1 MGCPNVRNVNC
12 WCRIVWVPNYSS
24 TYDVNQ
30 GGGGPSKNAGDAIV
44 EEDGGAADDEVT
56 FINLK

>member
-1 MGCPNVRNVNC
+1 MSAFNC
-12 WCRIVWVPNYSS
+12 WCQIVCLPNYP
-24 TYDVNQ
+24 TIYDVNQ

>member
-1 MGCPNVRNVNC
+1 M
-12 WCRIVWVPNYSS
+12 PNYSS
-24 TYDVNQ
+24 TYDVNI

>member
-1 MGCPNVRNVNC
+1 MSAFNC
-12 WCRIVWVPNYSS
+12 WYQIIWVPNYP
-24 TYDVNQ
+24 TIYDDVNQ